1 MDPMEQDLL
10 LLNLRDEL
18 NRKVEDLR
26 NIRSDIEKLRDK
38 LEEHLREEQKLSHK
52 KEG

>member
-1 MDPMEQDLL
+1 MDSMERDLL
-10 LLNLRDEL
+10 LQNLRDKL

-38 LEEHLREEQKLSHK
+38 LE
-52 KEG
+52 